1 MEEKKKYGHLMI
13 DLETMGNESRS
24 AIVSIGAVEFNMVTG
39 ETGEEFFKV
48 VSLQS
53 CIDLGLE
60 INASTVM
67 WWMTQSEEARKSLI
81 DKNALHIA
89 DALVQFSDFVNKCG
103 GKDIE
108 VWGNSAR
115 FDLGILSDAYN
126 KAHLKMPWDFRKERD
141 VRTLVSFLPAIKDM
155 TKFHGTAHN
164 PIDDCHHQI
173 RYCSETWN
181 TLKSNR

>member
-1 MEEKKKYGHLMI
+1 MEDKKILGHLMI
-13 DLETMGNESRS
+13 DLETMGSESRS
-24 AIVSIGAVEFNMVTG
+24 AIVSIGAVEFNIVTG
-39 ETGEEFFKV
+39 ETGEEFFRV
-48 VSLQS
+48 VTLQS

-67 WWMTQSEEARKSLI
+67 WWMQQSDEARNALI
-81 DKNALHIA
+81 NKNALHISE
-89 DALVQFSDFVNKCG
+89 ALLQFSDFINTCG
-103 GKDIE
+103 GKDAQ

-115 FDLGILSDAYN
+115 FDLGILSDSYK
-126 KAHLKMPWDFRKERD
+126 KANLKMPWDFRNERC
-141 VRTLVSFLPAIKDM
+141 VRTLVSFIPEIKNM
-155 TKFHGTAHN
+155 TKFQGIAHN